1 VNVELFERV
10 RDHIRNNPE
19 DYDQGDWCR
28 CISGHALI
36 LAGVADRDAELS
48 EFANDALIEAM
59 LGISAEQANSLV
71 WLSLWPDDLYREF
84 MEAAKDKR
92 GEARAAVER
101 ISRFLA
107 AEAMGVDREE
117 VGSGVV

>member
-1 VNVELFERV
+1 MNVELFERV

-36 LAGVADRDAELS
+36 LSGVADRGADLG
-48 EFANDALIEAM
+48 EFVNDAMIQAM
-59 LGISAEQANSLV
+59 LGIDADQVASLV
-71 WLSLWPDDLYREF
+71 WLRGWPEDLYSEF
-84 MEAAKDKR
+84 MEAQAAKDKR

-107 AEAMGVDREE
+107 AVEPKVELA
-117 VGSGVV
+117 SALVV